1 MFRTNV
7 EVALV
12 YVESHAREALEH
24 RLRDEWVAT
33 RHCNI
38 QSVSRSNCTTVGVA
52 HCHHN
57 TASTYLRKMEVN
69 AIWMHRFCIPSTLLR
84 KKNTTATMASNDG
97 IMKKA
102 NMNFS

>member
-1 MFRTNV
+1 
-7 EVALV
+7 
-12 YVESHAREALEH
+12 
-24 RLRDEWVAT
+24 
-33 RHCNI
+33 
-38 QSVSRSNCTTVGVA
+38 
-52 HCHHN
+52 
-57 TASTYLRKMEVN
+57 MEVN